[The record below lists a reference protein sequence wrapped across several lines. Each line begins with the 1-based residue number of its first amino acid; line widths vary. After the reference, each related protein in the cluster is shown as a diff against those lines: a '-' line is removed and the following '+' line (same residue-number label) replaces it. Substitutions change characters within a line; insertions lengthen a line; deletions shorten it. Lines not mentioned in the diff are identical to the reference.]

1 MNPPKLDVCI
11 EGYNIEQT
19 DFYISCLLEKCV
31 NLSSAYEKSEMQIKK
46 LEEENKKLKDDLF
59 FLFKRTENSLNSRL
73 NRIENQLKR
82 IDNGF
87 GFSETSDLSEE
98 IRELSANSRFDD
110 GIKEKEVKEKLS
122 EIREMLDSLNS

>member
-31 NLSSAYEKSEMQIKK
+31 NLSSACEKSEMQIKK
-46 LEEENKKLKDDLF
+46 LEEENKRLKNDLS

-73 NRIENQLKR
+73 DRIENQLKR

-87 GFSETSDLSEE
+87 GFSETSYLSEE
-98 IRELSANSRFDD
+98 IRELSANSSFDD
-110 GIKEKEVKEKLS
+110 GINEKEVKEKLS

>member
-59 FLFKRTENSLNSRL
+59 FLFKRTENSFNSRL
-73 NRIENQLKR
+73 DRIENQLKR

-98 IRELSANSRFDD
+98 IREPSANSRFDD
-110 GIKEKEVKEKLS
+110 GIKEKELKEKLS

>member
-73 NRIENQLKR
+73 DRIENQLKR

-87 GFSETSDLSEE
+87 GFSVTSDLSEE
-98 IRELSANSRFDD
+98 IRELSADSRFDD
-110 GIKEKEVKEKLS
+110 GINEKEVKEKLS

>member
-73 NRIENQLKR
+73 DRIENQLKR
-82 IDNGF
+82 IEKGC
-87 GFSETSDLSEE
+87 GFSETSDFSEE
-98 IRELSANSRFDD
+98 IREISANSSFDD
-110 GIKEKEVKEKLS
+110 GINEKEVKEKLS

>member
-73 NRIENQLKR
+73 DRIENQLKR

-98 IRELSANSRFDD
+98 IREISANSRFDD
-110 GIKEKEVKEKLS
+110 GIKEKELKEKLS

>member
-31 NLSSAYEKSEMQIKK
+31 NLTSAYEKSELQIKK

-73 NRIENQLKR
+73 DRIENQLKR

-87 GFSETSDLSEE
+87 GFSETSDFSEE
-98 IRELSANSRFDD
+98 IREISANSCFDD
-110 GIKEKEVKEKLS
+110 GINEKEVKEKLS

>member
-31 NLSSAYEKSEMQIKK
+31 NLSSAYEKSEMRIKK
-46 LEEENKKLKDDLF
+46 LEEENKKLKDDLS

-73 NRIENQLKR
+73 DRIENQLKR

-87 GFSETSDLSEE
+87 GFSETSYLSEE
-98 IRELSANSRFDD
+98 IRELSANSSFDD
-110 GIKEKEVKEKLS
+110 GINEKEVKEKLS